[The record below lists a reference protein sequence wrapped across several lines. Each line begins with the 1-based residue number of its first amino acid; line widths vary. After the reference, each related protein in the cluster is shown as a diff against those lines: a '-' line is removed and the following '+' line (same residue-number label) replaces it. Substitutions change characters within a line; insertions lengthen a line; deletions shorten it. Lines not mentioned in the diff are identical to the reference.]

1 MIAKVLMSPALEPL
15 RNEIRDRATEAL
27 HSARDKMMGPAVDT
41 LRETRD
47 AVMERVS
54 QVERY
59 ANDQCERVARQVAAN
74 PFAALAVAFAAG
86 WFAASLFGRAHA
98 ED

>member
-27 HSARDKMMGPAVDT
+27 HSARDKMMGPTVDA
-41 LRETRD
+41 LRQTRD
-47 AVMERVS
+47 SVMERAS

-74 PFAALAVAFAAG
+74 PFTALAIAFAAG
-86 WFAASLFGRAHA
+86 WFASSIFGRARA
-98 ED
+98 EY